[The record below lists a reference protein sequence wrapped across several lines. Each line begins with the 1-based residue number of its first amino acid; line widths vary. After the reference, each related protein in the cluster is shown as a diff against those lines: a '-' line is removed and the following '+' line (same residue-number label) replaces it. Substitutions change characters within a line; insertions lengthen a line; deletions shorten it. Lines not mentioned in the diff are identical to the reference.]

1 MNSKFRP
8 VFLAIAFSVTVAA
21 AITGATLRGET
32 KESTVAIVTDCA
44 EAAWPMIP
52 AGCLKGGD
60 GREVRMIGADVD
72 AFDAE
77 EDAEAQDDQADA
89 AIDFATDFN

>member
-1 MNSKFRP
+1 
-8 VFLAIAFSVTVAA
+8 
-21 AITGATLRGET
+21 
-32 KESTVAIVTDCA
+32 
-44 EAAWPMIP
+44 MIP
-52 AGCLKGGD
+52 AGCLKGGS

-89 AIDFATDFN
+89 AIDFASDFN

>member
-8 VFLAIAFSVTVAA
+8 VFLAVAFSVTVAA

-32 KESTVAIVTDCA
+32 KESVVTAVTDCA
-44 EAAWPMIP
+44 EAAWPAIP
-52 AGCLKGGD
+52 AGCIKGGD